1 MDMSKNTIVLKPLSD
16 EDINLFSNWLDKDY
30 IYKWFCPDGDGQ
42 RADWLDE
49 VRNVDSKHNH
59 FNHFIVNHNDIK
71 IGYCL
76 YLDLHF
82 EPEYSL
88 ANYGK
93 TFDKGCAFEIGFLIG
108 NEEYL
113 NKGFGKMIVNKLE
126 AKIIEIGG
134 KEILADPDEENIASI
149 KTLLS
154 NGFIRIKDGDYRKSI

>member
-1 MDMSKNTIVLKPLSD
+1 MSKNTIVLKPLLD

-30 IYKWFCPDGDGQ
+30 IYKWFCPDGDEQ

-59 FNHFIVNHNDIK
+59 FNHFIVNYSDIR

-88 ANYGK
+88 ANYGN
-93 TFDKGCAFEIGFLIG
+93 A
-108 NEEYL
+108 
-113 NKGFGKMIVNKLE
+113 
-126 AKIIEIGG
+126 
-134 KEILADPDEENIASI
+134 
-149 KTLLS
+149 LL
-154 NGFIRIKDGDYRKSI
+154 KC

>member
-1 MDMSKNTIVLKPLSD
+1 MSKNTIVLKPLSD

-30 IYKWFCPDGDGQ
+30 IYKWFCPDGDEQ

-49 VRNVDSKHNH
+49 VRNVDSQHNH
-59 FNHFIVNHNDIK
+59 FNHFIVNHSDIR

-93 TFDKGCAFEIGFLIG
+93 TFDEGCAFEIGFLIG

-126 AKIIEIGG
+126 TKIIEIGG